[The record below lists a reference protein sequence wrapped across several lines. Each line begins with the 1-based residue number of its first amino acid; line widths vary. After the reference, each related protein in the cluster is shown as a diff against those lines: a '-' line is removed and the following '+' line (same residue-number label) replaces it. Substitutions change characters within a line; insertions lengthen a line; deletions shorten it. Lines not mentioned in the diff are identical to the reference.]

1 MKDKVV
7 FEKEK
12 FLVVIIIRL
21 DFGMYVVLDSIVRI
35 LMIIKECIDIILVFI
50 FVIENKRFLVVIGN
64 CLY

>member
-50 FVIENKRFLVVIGN
+50 FVIENKRFWLW
-64 CLY
+64 